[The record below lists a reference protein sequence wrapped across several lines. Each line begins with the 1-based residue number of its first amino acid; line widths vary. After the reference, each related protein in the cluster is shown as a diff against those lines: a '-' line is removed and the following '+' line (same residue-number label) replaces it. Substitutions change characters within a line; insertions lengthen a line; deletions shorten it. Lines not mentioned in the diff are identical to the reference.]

1 MLIDNYLSTIYLS
14 FILPGKP
21 VLIENV
27 LEELDVTLDPILIRK
42 TYKADGFIYI
52 NLGGKNIEYNPCFRL
67 YITTKLRNPHYSP
80 EIYNKITLITSVL
93 TLEALD
99 DQLLSIVVAKER
111 PDLQEKR
118 EYLIVQSALN
128 NKALKQMED
137 NILRILSTS
146 GVNILEDEE
155 AIQIL
160 DSTKILSIDIERKQT
175 IATKTAL
182 QIEKFRQNYR
192 PIAKY
197 SAILYY
203 TITDLSNIN
212 IMYQYSLSWFINL
225 FIISIDT
232 ANKSKSVERRLDFLR
247 KTFTYNLYQNVCR
260 SLFEKDKVQKIIV
273 MLYYFYKTK
282 LKLIISF
289 LINFMF
295 PSFSFYSFSL
305 SLYFFLF

>member
-1 MLIDNYLSTIYLS
+1 M
-14 FILPGKP
+14 
-21 VLIENV
+21 
-27 LEELDVTLDPILIRK
+27 DVTLDPILIRK
-42 TYKADGFIYI
+42 TFKVNGFIYI
-52 NLGGKNIEYNPCFRL
+52 NLGEKNIEYNPCFKL

-80 EIYNKITLITSVL
+80 EIFNKITLITSVL

-118 EYLIVQSALN
+118 EHLIVQSALN
-128 NKALKQMED
+128 DKVLKEMED
-137 NILRILSTS
+137 NILRILSTA
-146 GVNILEDEE
+146 GVSILEDEE

-160 DSTKILSIDIERKQT
+160 DSTKILSIDIEHKQI
-175 IATKTAL
+175 IATKTTL

-212 IMYQYSLSWFINL
+212 IMYQYSLTWFINL
-225 FIISIDT
+225 FITSIDI
-232 ANKSKSVERRLDFLR
+232 ANKSKNIERRLDFLR

-260 SLFEKDKVQKIIV
+260 SLFEKVKVKKIII
-273 MLYYFYKTK
+273 MSLSYHFCKTK
-282 LKLIISF
+282 LKIKT
-289 LINFMF
+289 
-295 PSFSFYSFSL
+295 
-305 SLYFFLF
+305 